1 MIGDTGKLKRYGTI
15 LSLGFLLV
23 GVPEALTAQETA
35 PDPVGSAIVVVDRE
49 RLFADS
55 AFGRASIA
63 FEEAAT
69 KALEAENTRIQAEL
83 VAEEQEL
90 TILRKTLSAEE
101 FSKRAEAFD
110 QKVERI
116 RAEQDAK
123 ARDLTKARD
132 EDGKAFLVA
141 VAPVLEKIL
150 TRSGAMVLLDKGVVI
165 LAETSID
172 VTDEAIAE
180 VDQVLAAPSTPAP

>member
-1 MIGDTGKLKRYGTI
+1 MIGLAGKLERAGAVLTLGLLLAGAPFAVCAQEAVTEQSRPTI
-15 LSLGFLLV
+15 L
-23 GVPEALTAQETA
+23 
-35 PDPVGSAIVVVDRE
+35 VVDRE
-49 RLFADS
+49 RLFTNS

-63 FEEAAT
+63 REEEAAR
-69 KALEAENTRIQAEL
+69 ALETENSRIQAEL

>member
-1 MIGDTGKLKRYGTI
+1 MIGLAGKLKRAGAVLTLGLLLAGAPFAVCAQEAVTEQSKPTI
-15 LSLGFLLV
+15 L
-23 GVPEALTAQETA
+23 
-35 PDPVGSAIVVVDRE
+35 VVDRE
-49 RLFADS
+49 RLFTNS

-63 FEEAAT
+63 REEEAAR
-69 KALEAENTRIQAEL
+69 ALETENSRIQAEL

>member
-1 MIGDTGKLKRYGTI
+1 MIGLAGKLKRVGAILTLGLLLAASPLAVCAQEAVAEQAQPTI
-15 LSLGFLLV
+15 L
-23 GVPEALTAQETA
+23 
-35 PDPVGSAIVVVDRE
+35 VVDRE
-49 RLFADS
+49 RLFTNS

-63 FEEAAT
+63 REEDAAR
-69 KALEAENTRIQAEL
+69 ALEAENSRIQAEL

-90 TILRKTLSAEE
+90 TILRKTLSAED
-101 FSKRAEAFD
+101 FAKRADAFD

-123 ARDLTKARD
+123 ARDLTKARE

-150 TRSGAMVLLDKGVVI
+150 NRSGAVVLLDKGLVI
-165 LAETSID
+165 LAVSSID

-180 VDQVLAAPSTPAP
+180 VDKVLAAPTTPAP

>member
-1 MIGDTGKLKRYGTI
+1 MIGLAGKLERAGAVLTLGLLLAGAPFAVCAQEAVTEQSKPTI
-15 LSLGFLLV
+15 L
-23 GVPEALTAQETA
+23 
-35 PDPVGSAIVVVDRE
+35 VVDRE
-49 RLFADS
+49 RLFTNS

-63 FEEAAT
+63 REEEAAR
-69 KALEAENTRIQAEL
+69 ALETENSRIQAEL

>member
-1 MIGDTGKLKRYGTI
+1 MIGLAGKLKWFGAT
-15 LSLGFLLV
+15 LTLGLLLAGQPLAV
-23 GVPEALTAQETA
+23 CAQEAVTAQAKPE
-35 PDPVGSAIVVVDRE
+35 ILVVDRE
-49 RLFADS
+49 RLFTNS

-63 FEEAAT
+63 REEEAAR
-69 KALEAENTRIQAEL
+69 ALEAENSRIQAGL

-90 TILRKTLSAEE
+90 TVLRKTLSAED
-101 FSKRAEAFD
+101 FATRADAFD

-132 EDGKAFLVA
+132 ENGKAFLVA
-141 VAPVLEKIL
+141 VAPVLEGIL
-150 TRSGAMVLLDKGVVI
+150 NRSGAVVLLDKGLVI
-165 LAETSID
+165 LAVSSID

-180 VDQVLAAPSTPAP
+180 VDKVLAAPTTPAP